1 MITLNQYLQTVNNR
15 FQSGI
20 SREHSYRG
28 DFENLLRG
36 LLPDVEITNE
46 PVNVTDCG
54 NPDFV
59 LTKKNLADVFRA
71 ANVKELLSDYG
82 KSTQTQDPIL

>member
-46 PVNVTDCG
+46 PVNVTDYRLI
-54 NPDFV
+54 NISHS
-59 LTKKNLADVFRA
+59 N
-71 ANVKELLSDYG
+71 
-82 KSTQTQDPIL
+82 